1 MRPVNQHQT
10 NSIIE
15 LHQQCS
21 CIAKWQNARYAEN
34 FELHWRTNHTCNVVD
49 NITLEK
55 MRI

>member
-15 LHQQCS
+15 LHQQYRS
-21 CIAKWQNARYAEN
+21 IVKRQNARYAEN
-34 FELHWRTNHTCNVVD
+34 FELHWLTNHTCNVVD